1 MPTINQLK
9 KILGQTEKPTVR
21 VEVSGKYEELTDTQS
36 IRFEELS
43 KIRGTATPPADRN
56 PLEESEYS
64 LEDAAL
70 RLMTTEDELLAKA
83 AAGSIILYADVTGL
97 SGHWQHRD
105 KGGEVQRSAEEVM
118 KSGLLALEQTSC
130 QQLAKADST
139 DVTVLDYHSRSDPT
153 TLKFDSRTL
162 TRLVTSG
169 PGSRRFFLLEP
180 LQVTRGDI
188 LLLPPLA
195 L

>member
-9 KILGQTEKPTVR
+9 KILGQTEKSTVR

-36 IRFEELS
+36 IRFEELA
-43 KIRGTATPPADRN
+43 KIRGTETPSADRN

-70 RLMTTEDELLAKA
+70 RLMATEDELIGKA
-83 AAGSIILYADVTGL
+83 AAGSIILYADATGL

-105 KGGEVQRSAEEVM
+105 TGGEIHRSAEEVM
-118 KSGLLALEQTSC
+118 KSGLLALEKSAC
-130 QQLAKADST
+130 QQLANADSI

-169 PGSRRFFLLEP
+169 PGSRRFFLRDP
-180 LQVTRGDI
+180 LQITRGDV
-188 LLLPPLA
+188 LLLPPLV